1 MDLLLL
7 NVLLA
12 IAWAALAGDFSP
24 PNLFFGFVLAYLA
37 LWATTRKRTPGYFRK
52 VPMVINFAVF
62 FLKELVAANLKV
74 ARTVLSPKMNLT
86 PGVVAVPIEL
96 PNNAAITLLVNLI
109 TLTPGTLALDV
120 SSDQRMLYI
129 HAMDASDPSALRELV
144 KSGYERR
151 VKELFL

>member
-1 MDLLLL
+1 MNFLLL

-12 IAWAALAGDFSP
+12 IVWAALIGDFSP
-24 PNLFFGFVLAYLA
+24 PNLLFGFALAYLA
-37 LWATTRKRTPGYFRK
+37 LWITIRKHTPGYFQK
-52 VPMVINFAVF
+52 MPMVINFVFF
-62 FLKELVAANLKV
+62 FLKELVAANLRV
-74 ARTVLSPKMNLT
+74 ARTVLSPKMELK

-96 PNNAAITLLVNLI
+96 PSNAAITLLVNLI

-120 SSDQRMLYI
+120 SGDQRMLYI
-129 HAMDASDPSALRELV
+129 HAMDASDPNALRNLI